1 MKYKREMTMN
11 SLKFRIFGFHLRSTN
26 SKEILFNSL
35 KTIEMNTVLVTGA
48 NKGIGFEIA
57 KNLGKRGYRVVAG
70 ARNGQ
75 RGLAAVEQLR
85 SEGLTA
91 DFLQIDVTDLK
102 SIDEAAKL
110 VAEKYPDINLLVNNA
125 GIPGYPMYA
134 AGWEFDAATLEQ
146 TWRTDFLGPFE
157 LIKQLLN
164 TLKANHGKILNVS
177 IPIEPSPFFNAF
189 AYQTAKA
196 PLNVMTKSFG
206 MTFEKEN
213 IPVEIMAVMPG
224 AVSTD
229 LNGRIQGSFVKTPEQ
244 AAAWIVGLAFDGQN
258 HNGQV
263 INHDGALADYSA
275 G

>member
-1 MKYKREMTMN
+1 MDTA
-11 SLKFRIFGFHLRSTN
+11 
-26 SKEILFNSL
+26 
-35 KTIEMNTVLVTGA
+35 LVTGA

-57 KNLGKRGYRVVAG
+57 KNLGKRGFHVLVG
-70 ARNGQ
+70 ARNEQ
-75 RGLAAVEQLR
+75 RGFAATEQLR
-85 SEGLTA
+85 AEGLAA
-91 DFLQIDVTDLK
+91 DFLQLDVTDLK
-102 SIDEAAKL
+102 SIDAVAKL
-110 VAEKYPDINLLVNNA
+110 IAEKYPNLNLLVNNA

-177 IPIEPSPFFNAF
+177 IPIEPIPFFNAF

-213 IPVEIMAVMPG
+213 IPVEILAVTPG

-229 LNGRIQGSFVKTPEQ
+229 LNGHVQGSFVKTPEQ
-244 AAAWIVGLAFDGQN
+244 AAKLIVDFAFDGQKR
-258 HNGQV
+258 NGQV
-263 INHDGALADYSA
+263 INFDGALYNYSA
-275 G
+275 K